1 MTTLNSTDHRSRVAQ
16 ERRERMRQRLIES
29 AMLVFAEKG
38 VDASVIDD
46 VIAAANVSRGSFYN
60 YFRTNTELLGAVGEQ
75 LGNEMMQIIEPLVG
89 GIADPAARIATG
101 LRLYLWLA
109 QEYPLLGR
117 FVSRAGLSALSPNS
131 LVFEYLP
138 PHLVAGV
145 ALGRF
150 VDTGIEVALDLIA
163 GTMLLALSRISRG
176 EIVPDYDAQ
185 VVATVMMGLGVPVEE
200 ARRLA
205 RMSPPAVTIAD
216 GTLLARSVSLDA
228 AT

>member
-1 MTTLNSTDHRSRVAQ
+1 MPNSTDHRSRVAQ

-29 AMLVFAEKG
+29 ALLVFAEKG

-75 LGNEMMQIIEPLVG
+75 LGNEMMRVIEPLVG
-89 GIADPAARIATG
+89 VIADPAARIATG

-117 FVSRAGLSALSPNS
+117 FVSRAGLNALSPNS

-138 PHLVAGV
+138 PHLAAGV
-145 ALGRF
+145 VQGRF
-150 VDTGIEVALDLIA
+150 ADMGIEVALDLIA
-163 GTMLLALSRISRG
+163 GTMLLALYRISLG
-176 EIVPDYDAQ
+176 QSVPNYDARI
-185 VVATVMMGLGVPVEE
+185 VAAVMMGLGVPEQE
-200 ARRLA
+200 AWRLA
-205 RMSPPAVTIAD
+205 NMPPPAATIAD
-216 GTLLARSVSLDA
+216 GSLLARSVALGA